1 MKNLI
6 KQFSLIVF
14 TVFFISSVSYAQDE
28 HHKSSNMEPVG
39 TATADG
45 MLYGKDFDPG
55 MTTITYGDLLKSAD
69 ENNDKVILVK
79 GTVAEV
85 CQSMGCWM
93 VMSDGSKSVRATTSH
108 GFFLPKDIAGKEA
121 VIYGKFKI
129 TEISEEDARH
139 YNEESKNP
147 VSNESIVGPQKV
159 MEIDAIG
166 IKILNTSSDKN

>member
-1 MKNLI
+1 MKKLLKRISLSVITIILI
-6 KQFSLIVF
+6 STASF
-14 TVFFISSVSYAQDE
+14 AQEE

-45 MLYGKDFDPG
+45 ILYGKDFDPG

-79 GTVAEV
+79 GMVSEV
-85 CQSMGCWM
+85 CQAMGCWM

-108 GFFLPKDIAGKEA
+108 EFFLPKDIAGKEA

-129 TEISEEDARH
+129 TEISEDDARH

-166 IKILNTSSDKN
+166 IKILNTPSEKN

>member
-1 MKNLI
+1 MKNLL
-6 KQFSLIVF
+6 KRVSLSAI
-14 TVFFISSVSYAQDE
+14 TIILISTASFAQD
-28 HHKSSNMEPVG
+28 HDKSSAMEPVG

-55 MTTITYGDLLKSAD
+55 LKTMDYGDLLKSAD

-79 GTVAEV
+79 GTVSEV

-108 GFFLPKDIAGKEA
+108 EFFLPKDIAGKEA

-129 TEISEEDARH
+129 TEISEEDAKH

-159 MEIDAIG
+159 MEIEAIG
-166 IKILNTSSDKN
+166 IKILNSSSNKN